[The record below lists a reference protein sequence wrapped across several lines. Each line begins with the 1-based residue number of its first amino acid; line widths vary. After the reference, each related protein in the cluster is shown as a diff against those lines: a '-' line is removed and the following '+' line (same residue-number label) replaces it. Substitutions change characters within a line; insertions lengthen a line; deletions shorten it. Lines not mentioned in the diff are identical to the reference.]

1 MQIHTCIDTS
11 GVGENYEEILKYT
24 DLVIWD
30 VKALEPDNYTKITG
44 NKIEK
49 SLQFLDT
56 CQKMNK
62 KMWIRQV
69 IVPGINDN
77 VEYIMKL
84 KEFIKPLKNI
94 EKVEL
99 LPYHTMGV
107 QKYEKLNIPYRLKDT
122 PEMDKEKCNE
132 LYKVLM
138 S

>member
-1 MQIHTCIDTS
+1 
-11 GVGENYEEILKYT
+11 
-24 DLVIWD
+24 
-30 VKALEPDNYTKITG
+30 
-44 NKIEK
+44 
-49 SLQFLDT
+49 
-56 CQKMNK
+56 
-62 KMWIRQV
+62 MWIRQV

-94 EKVEL
+94 EKIEL

-107 QKYEKLNIPYRLKDT
+107 QKYEKLNIPYRLQGT